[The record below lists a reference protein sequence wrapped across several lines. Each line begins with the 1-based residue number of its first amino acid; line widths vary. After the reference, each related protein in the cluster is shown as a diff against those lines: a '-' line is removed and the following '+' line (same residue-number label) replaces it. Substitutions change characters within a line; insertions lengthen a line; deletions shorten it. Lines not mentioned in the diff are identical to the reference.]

1 MLLCP
6 RLWLGKDLDRD
17 DRDVNNIVTYL
28 VSLSLIVLK
37 NGNIS
42 LFFYGSVHYLYLG
55 LVPKRNRL
63 GKPFL
68 CLLCH
73 GFHISQLIGDVL
85 MVHCWCSIKKAAF
98 SKKTIIQDRVF
109 QKRKTIEITYCH
121 NLNASVLC

>member
-42 LFFYGSVHYLYLG
+42 LFF
-55 LVPKRNRL
+55 
-63 GKPFL
+63 
-68 CLLCH
+68 
-73 GFHISQLIGDVL
+73 
-85 MVHCWCSIKKAAF
+85 
-98 SKKTIIQDRVF
+98 
-109 QKRKTIEITYCH
+109 
-121 NLNASVLC
+121 